1 MFKSN
6 KYICLYI
13 FLTKMCDNMWQN
25 MTIAYNSRERQM
37 ELKCS
42 EGVA

>member
-1 MFKSN
+1 M
-6 KYICLYI
+6 Y
-13 FLTKMCDNMWQN
+13 DNMWQN
-25 MTIAYNSRERQM
+25 MTIAYNSKERQI